1 MELSIR
7 ELNKK
12 ISRIQEDHS
21 REIMKLSSHCEKE
34 LINMKKVNSCHE
46 ESIKKILLTLET
58 NNYVPKKVSICRNIF
73 TNHTLCI
80 YQNSIFFNMKL
91 TSAFQILVIMNL
103 SKFKK

>member
-34 LINMKKVNSCHE
+34 LMNMKKVNSCHE
-46 ESIKKILLTLET
+46 ESIKEIILKLEAH
-58 NNYVPKKVSICRNIF
+58 NIMSVNVSNF
-73 TNHTLCI
+73 E
-80 YQNSIFFNMKL
+80 F
-91 TSAFQILVIMNL
+91 
-103 SKFKK
+103 